1 MPGRACG
8 ALSIRNR
15 SVPIQTLPRENVAK
29 LREQISEL
37 RALENGLVRVGVS
50 PHAPYTVSGPQ
61 LELISRLA
69 IDENLP
75 LMMHAAESEAE
86 KLFMLEGQGVFAD
99 GLRARGIEWQAPGIS
114 TIQYLK
120 RHGVLE
126 TKPLFA
132 HCVNVDDRDLELI
145 KQSCAGI
152 AHCPKS
158 NAKLG
163 HGRAPFAEFIRRDL
177 NVGLGSDSMASNN
190 TCDIL
195 EEGRFATLLA
205 RLPSNPEDPFRK
217 VRLPATDL
225 ITAEQALGA
234 ATLGG
239 ARALGLDDKIGA
251 LADGMQ
257 ADITVVGLNGP
268 HQQPVRDPAAALVF
282 GSSGRDVL
290 LTTVAGK
297 EIYRDGRVT
306 AVDESEFR
314 NRLVQVRSR
323 IEPAA

>member
-1 MPGRACG
+1 
-8 ALSIRNR
+8 
-15 SVPIQTLPRENVAK
+15 
-29 LREQISEL
+29 
-37 RALENGLVRVGVS
+37 
-50 PHAPYTVSGPQ
+50 
-61 LELISRLA
+61 
-69 IDENLP
+69 
-75 LMMHAAESEAE
+75 MMHAAESKAE
-86 KLFMLEGQGVFAD
+86 QQFMLEGQGVFAD
-99 GLRARGIEWQAPGIS
+99 GLRSRGIQWQAPGIS

-132 HCVNVDDRDLELI
+132 HCVNVDDRDLDVI
-145 KQSCAGI
+145 KQNSAGI

-177 NVGLGSDSMASNN
+177 NAGLGSDSTASNN

-195 EEGRFATLLA
+195 EEARFGTLVA
-205 RLPSNPEDPFRK
+205 RLPANPDNLFRSGR
-217 VRLPATDL
+217 VPAPDL
-225 ITAEQALGA
+225 ITAEQALYA

-239 ARALGLDDKIGA
+239 ARALGLHDQIGA

-257 ADITVVGLNGP
+257 ADIAVVGLNGL

-297 EIYRDGRVT
+297 EVYRDGRVT
-306 AVDESEFR
+306 GVDEGEFR
-314 NRLVQVRSR
+314 RRMVSVRSK